1 MDVTEGQADAV
12 LAGSPAAR
20 RLVREVVADPG
31 AGVVVDVVGPAGCG
45 KTTVLGALRQAW
57 SAAGVDPSAVLLV
70 DDAHELPD
78 TELDGLRE
86 RAGEPGARLVVA
98 RRPWPRTAALAA
110 LGAALSTARAPL
122 VLGALDPAG
131 VAARATRLLGGP
143 AATQLVDHVY
153 ARTAGL
159 PLLVDR
165 MLTELVERAGPD
177 GRARFTRDAPPGS
190 LRVAVPVALLDQI
203 THRLWALDPR
213 VRELTVAVALGA
225 PLDTEVLVPLL
236 GLLDSA
242 GGGID
247 EVDELVDQARSAGL
261 FTATGALIPLV
272 ETAVVRHT
280 PEARRLEIRRTL
292 AEIELD
298 RGGSVLAAAHGMLGT
313 GATGSRSADVFVA
326 AGDEL
331 ARTGGSAGSA
341 GSADVEDAG
350 PFYEAAI
357 AAGAPALPLAARR
370 AEAAIRA
377 GRLDDAL
384 AGADEVLSAVDQVDL
399 EDALRAG
406 TVAAAVLAHRGM
418 LARSAELYRWMA
430 GTGEASPLGVPAL
443 VGTGAL
449 DEARAIVA
457 PPAPE
462 PGPGGYSDP
471 GDRAGHGGAGFGAG
485 FGGRPGHGGDGS
497 AGSAGNGGVDAPTGA
512 GGPAGPGGYGGSAAS
527 VLGAPPGFGG
537 GRGGAARP
545 PTLLAG
551 AEELTAHGVVDSVV
565 GSPTRA
571 LSQLARASALLESSH
586 RAALLPDTPAAL
598 GALVAVQTGELDVA
612 RSLLDRAVAVR
623 LGGPAAVHRHRLL
636 LGWIALNR
644 GSFGS
649 ARAHLEAV
657 SPGGA
662 RLEPRD
668 ELLAAA
674 LDVALA
680 RRSGDLGTL
689 LPLWG
694 RAREAI
700 VRHPV
705 DLFVLQPLGELAIA
719 ATRLREPSWVRPH
732 LDEAAALLARL
743 GSPAL
748 WAAPL
753 HWSRMHAAILAEDAD
768 EAAVHAAALE
778 AADAE
783 GTGGRFVHAMAV
795 AAPHWVGLVHGRVD
809 PEPVEAA
816 ARGLHAVGL
825 SWDGGKLA
833 GQAAIRT
840 DDRRAM
846 SALLTC
852 ARGLSGSQPAP
863 PPSEQLL
870 DEPVEEP
877 TEGPLSDRE
886 REVAALVL
894 EGLTYK
900 QIGEKLFISAKT
912 VEHHVARMRQRLG
925 STSRGELIAQLKQI
939 VT

>member
-1 MDVTEGQADAV
+1 MDPNEGADAP
-12 LAGSPAAR
+12 LTGAPTAR
-20 RLVREVVADPG
+20 RLVRDVVADP
-31 AGVVVDVVGPAGCG
+31 AGGLVADVVGSAGSG
-45 KTTVLGALRQAW
+45 KTTVLDALRRAW
-57 SAAGVDPSAVLLV
+57 TAAGAPVATDPFDAPSDAVLLV
-70 DDAHELPD
+70 DDAHELPED
-78 TELDGLRE
+78 TLDALRT

-98 RRPWPRTAALAA
+98 RRPWPRTPALAA
-110 LGAALSTARAPL
+110 LGAALSATRPPL
-122 VLGALDPAG
+122 VLGALDPSG
-131 VAARATRLLGGP
+131 VASRAARLLGAP
-143 AATQLVDHVY
+143 AATQLVDHVHS
-153 ARTAGL
+153 RTAGL
-159 PLLVDR
+159 PVLVDR
-165 MLTELVERAGPD
+165 MLAELVERAGPD
-177 GRARFTRDAPPGS
+177 GRARFARDAPPGS
-190 LRVAVPVALLDQI
+190 LRVAVPVGLLDQL
-203 THRLWALDPR
+203 THQLWALDPR

-242 GGGID
+242 GAGID
-247 EVDELVDQARSAGL
+247 EVDELVEEARSAGL
-261 FTATGALIPLV
+261 FTATGALVPLV
-272 ETAVVRHT
+272 GTAVVRHT

-298 RGGSVLAAAHGMLGT
+298 RGGSVLAAARGMLGT
-313 GATGSRSADVFVA
+313 GATGARSADVFVA

-350 PFYEAAI
+350 PFYEAAV

-399 EDALRAG
+399 DDALRAG

-430 GTGEASPLGVPAL
+430 GAGGASQVLGPLGVPAL

-449 DEARAIVA
+449 EEARAVLAPA
-457 PPAPE
+457 PPVP
-462 PGPGGYSDP
+462 PPPVPP
-471 GDRAGHGGAGFGAG
+471 GD
-485 FGGRPGHGGDGS
+485 GRS
-497 AGSAGNGGVDAPTGA
+497 AGA
-512 GGPAGPGGYGGSAAS
+512 

-537 GRGGAARP
+537 GRGGPLRP

-551 AEELTAHGVVDSVV
+551 AEELTAQGVLDSVV

-571 LSQLARASALLESSH
+571 LSQLARAAALLESSN

-598 GALVAVQTGELDVA
+598 GALVAVHTGELDVA

-623 LGGPAAVHRHRLL
+623 LGGQAAVHRHRLL
-636 LGWIALNR
+636 LGWIALHR
-644 GSFGS
+644 GAFGS
-649 ARAHLEAV
+649 ARAHLESV

-680 RRSGDLGTL
+680 RRSGDLATL

-705 DLFVLQPLGELAIA
+705 DLFVLQPLGELVIA

-743 GSPAL
+743 GTPAL

-768 EAAVHAAALE
+768 AAAGHSAALE
-778 AADAE
+778 AADAD

-809 PEPVEAA
+809 ADAVEAA

-863 PPSEQLL
+863 PPTTAPQ
-870 DEPVEEP
+870 PVPEAPEEP
-877 TEGPLSDRE
+877 FDGPLSDRE

-925 STSRGELIAQLKQI
+925 STSRGELFAQLKQI
-939 VT
+939 VG